1 MSDAFVGLL
10 LIIRK
15 CVVQSAKKNN
25 ALSSCV
31 VYGKCDKCGS
41 MLLNNKT
48 DYTNRK
54 INYIGVHNVKYYR
67 CTSIKCIA

>member
-1 MSDAFVGLL
+1 MSVHTKYCLSLL
-10 LIIRK
+10 WDPIYNCI
-15 CVVQSAKKNN
+15 VFTINDG
-25 ALSSCV
+25 SSCV

-67 CTSIKCIA
+67 CIKCIA